1 VSAPAP
7 TVVLAPN
14 PSVLTGSGT
23 NTYLCFDA
31 GDGLCIDPG
40 PDDERH
46 LAAIVGAAEALGR
59 ISTVLLSHSHPDH
72 RPLARA
78 LAARSGAVIRCLEPA
93 RADDGALPLED
104 GERVSTG
111 ALTLEAVAT
120 PGHAADHLCFWD
132 ADSRTLYSGDH
143 ILQGMTTVIAPP
155 DGDMADYMDSLE
167 RVKRLRPATILPGHG
182 ARVDD
187 AAALIDEY
195 LVHRRERE
203 AQVLRA
209 ARERG
214 RPVAPSEL
222 VPAIYAQYP
231 KTLWPYAAMS
241 VEAHLDK
248 LVKEGHATRFAG
260 AEGALYRVR

>member
-1 VSAPAP
+1 VSTASP

-14 PSVLTGSGT
+14 PSALTGAGT
-23 NTYLCFDA
+23 NTYLCADA
-31 GDGLCIDPG
+31 GAVLCIDPG
-40 PDDERH
+40 PDDRRH
-46 LAAIVGAAEALGR
+46 LAAILAAAEPLGA

-78 LAARSGAVIRCLEPA
+78 LAAQTGALIRCMEPA
-93 RADDGALPLED
+93 RADDGALPLRD
-104 GERVSTG
+104 GERVHAG
-111 ALTLEAVAT
+111 ELTLEAVAT

-132 ADSRTLYSGDH
+132 ADSRILYSGDH
-143 ILQGMTTVIAPP
+143 ILEGMTTVIAPP
-155 DGDMADYMDSLE
+155 DGDMSEYMASLE

-182 ARVDD
+182 VRVDD

-203 AQVLRA
+203 AEVLSA

-214 RPVAPSEL
+214 APVTPVEL

-231 KTLWPYAAMS
+231 KELWPYAAMS
-241 VEAHLDK
+241 VRAHLDK
-248 LVKEGHATRFAG
+248 LVKEGRARLVAG
-260 AEGALYRVR
+260 ADGSRYRVT

>member
-1 VSAPAP
+1 MSASP

-14 PSVLTGSGT
+14 PSPLTGQGT
-23 NTYLCFDA
+23 NTYLC
-31 GDGLCIDPG
+31 GDDRAAVCIDPG

-46 LAAIVGAAEALGR
+46 LAAILRAAEPFGR
-59 ISTVLLSHSHPDH
+59 ITTVVLSHSHPDH

-78 LAARSGAVIRCLEPA
+78 LALSTGAVIRCKEPG
-93 RADDGALPLED
+93 RAEDGALPLAD
-104 GERVSTG
+104 GERVRAG
-111 ALTLEAVAT
+111 EAVLEAVAT
-120 PGHAADHLCFWD
+120 PGHAGDHLCFWD
-132 ADSRTLYSGDH
+132 SDTRTLYSGDH

-155 DGDMADYMDSLE
+155 DGDMAEYMASLE

-203 AQVLRA
+203 AQVLAA
-209 ARERG
+209 AREYG
-214 RPVAPSEL
+214 TPVSPMTL

-231 KTLWPYAAMS
+231 RELWPYAAMS
-241 VEAHLDK
+241 IQAHLDK
-248 LVKEGHATRFAG
+248 LVNERRAMRVAG
-260 AEGALYRVR
+260 PDGPVYRVR